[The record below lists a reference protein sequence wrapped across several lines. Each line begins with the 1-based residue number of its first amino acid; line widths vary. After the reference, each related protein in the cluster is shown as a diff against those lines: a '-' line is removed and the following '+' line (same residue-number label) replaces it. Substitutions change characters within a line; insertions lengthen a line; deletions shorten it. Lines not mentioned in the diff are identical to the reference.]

1 MMGRIKFSKFNGQG
15 NDFIIIDAFKTSENL
30 TREQIIKICDRHFGI
45 GADGLIMVKKS
56 ARSDLR
62 MDYYNRDGSTAEM
75 CGNGIRCMAAFAYY
89 SGLIRRRDLT
99 IETLAGEKTLSIDIE
114 NGRIGNISVDMGTP
128 EFDPAS
134 IPVLIKNR
142 SEVFN
147 YKIKVGERSFYIN
160 CVSIGNP
167 HCVIFLDEDTDLKD
181 YNLKNWGPKIENLKI
196 FPYKTNVEFVNIKNR
211 EELDLRV
218 WERGV
223 GETLACGTGACAAVV
238 CAIKTKKEMYNKI
251 SVNLL
256 GGKVDVIWDSAESSI
271 YLSGRVDH
279 NFDGIYNL

>member
-1 MMGRIKFSKFNGQG
+1 MRRIRFSKFNGQG
-15 NDFIIIDAFKTSENL
+15 NDFIIIDAAKTKINL
-30 TREQIIKICDRHFGI
+30 LKDQIIKICDRHFGI
-45 GADGLIMVKKS
+45 GADGLIIVKKS
-56 ARSDLR
+56 ARSDLK

-75 CGNGIRCMAAFAYY
+75 CGNGIRCMAAFAHDM
-89 SGLIRRRDLT
+89 GLIKGRDLT
-99 IETLAGEKTLSIDIE
+99 IETLAGEKALSIDIE

-128 EFDPAS
+128 EFNSAS
-134 IPVLIKNR
+134 IPVLIKDR
-142 SEVFN
+142 SEVFD

-167 HCVIFLDEDTDLKD
+167 HCVIFLDGDTDLKD
-181 YNLKNWGPKIENLKI
+181 YNVKSWGPKIENLEI
-196 FPYKTNVEFVNIKNR
+196 FPRKTNVEFASIRNR
-211 EELDLRV
+211 GELDLRV

-223 GETLACGTGACAAVV
+223 GETLACGTGACAAAI

-256 GGKVDVIWDSAESSI
+256 GGKVDVIWDAVESSI
-271 YLSGRVDH
+271 YLSGKVDH

>member
-1 MMGRIKFSKFNGQG
+1 MRRIKFSKFNGQG
-15 NDFIIIDAFKTSENL
+15 NDFIIIDAVKKRVNL
-30 TREQIIKICDRHFGI
+30 LKDQIIKICDRHFGI
-45 GADGLIMVKKS
+45 GADGLIMVNKS

-75 CGNGIRCMAAFAYY
+75 CGNGIRCMAAFAYDR
-89 SGLIRRRDLT
+89 GLIKGRDLT

-114 NGRIGNISVDMGTP
+114 NGRIGNISVNMGAP
-128 EFDPAS
+128 EFDSVS
-134 IPVLIKNR
+134 IPVLIKDR
-142 SEVFN
+142 SEVFD

-181 YNLKNWGPKIENLKI
+181 YNIKSWGPKIENLEI
-196 FPYKTNVEFVNIKNR
+196 FPRKTNVEFARIRNGG
-211 EELDLRV
+211 ELDLRV

-223 GETLACGTGACAAVV
+223 GETLACGTGACAAAI

-256 GGKVDVIWDSAESSI
+256 GGKVDVMWDAAESSI
-271 YLSGRVDH
+271 YLSGKVDH

>member
-1 MMGRIKFSKFNGQG
+1 MRRIKFSKFNGQG
-15 NDFIIIDAFKTSENL
+15 NDFIIIDAVKKRVNL
-30 TREQIIKICDRHFGI
+30 LKDQIIKICDRHFGI
-45 GADGLIMVKKS
+45 GADGLIMVNKS

-75 CGNGIRCMAAFAYY
+75 CGNGIRCMAAFAYDR
-89 SGLIRRRDLT
+89 GLIKGRDLT

-114 NGRIGNISVDMGTP
+114 NGRIGNISVNMGAP
-128 EFDPAS
+128 EFDSVS
-134 IPVLIKNR
+134 IPVLIKDR
-142 SEVFN
+142 SEVFD

-181 YNLKNWGPKIENLKI
+181 YNVKSWGPKIENLEI
-196 FPYKTNVEFVNIKNR
+196 FPRKTNVEFARIRNGG
-211 EELDLRV
+211 ELDLRV

-223 GETLACGTGACAAVV
+223 GETLACGTGACAAAI

-256 GGKVDVIWDSAESSI
+256 GGKVDVMWDAAESSI
-271 YLSGRVDH
+271 YLSGKVDH